1 MAKYG
6 EKVLQ
11 ELTAL
16 DIEETGVS
24 HSKAVDLHRSICRIL
39 RSTQDPANLWNII
52 SQELLAPAHPHA
64 LHRLLYHCTYK
75 NWNSELIGPP
85 PAWIPTL

>member
-11 ELTAL
+11 DLTAA

-24 HSKAVDLHRSICRIL
+24 HSKAVDIHKSLRRVL
-39 RSTQDPANLWNII
+39 RSTHGAANLWNEI

-64 LHRLLYHCTYK
+64 LHRLLYHSSFK
-75 NWNSELIGPP
+75 DWNSELLGPP
-85 PAWIPTL
+85 PAWTPTL